1 MRIALI
7 TPGFSADEKDWCI
20 PVLLNLVR
28 ELAWEHKVHVFTLRY
43 PHRRGTYR
51 VYGATVHA
59 FGGALAAGSGRLSL
73 LGKALAEIVKRGRH
87 HPFDVLHALWA
98 DEPGFLAVVASRLLG
113 VPAVVSLLG
122 GELVSL
128 PDIGYGV
135 QLSPIGRWLVRIA
148 LRGAARI
155 TVGSTY
161 LRRLALPHV
170 APDRLQVLPLGV
182 DTRLFYPVPQPPNP
196 TPLVEGKHK
205 LLNVASL
212 VPVKD
217 QATLLQA
224 LSRVVPWVP
233 GAHLHIVGEGPLR
246 RELQHLATALG
257 IGEHVTFHGPVPH
270 DRLPDWYR
278 AADLCVLSSR
288 FESQGMVAL
297 EAAACA
303 RPTVGTAVGLLP
315 DLVPPSWTVPVG
327 NGQALAEALCTALQ
341 DPQSLTTMGQVSLEA
356 VRDGYT
362 LAETVS
368 RLNALYPVL
377 PAV

>member
-1 MRIALI
+1 VRIALI
-7 TPGFSADEKDWCI
+7 TPGFSADERDWCI

-28 ELAWEHKVHVFTLRY
+28 ELAREHEVHVFTLRY
-43 PHRRGTYR
+43 PHRRAVYR
-51 VYGATVHA
+51 VHGATVHA
-59 FGGALAAGSGRLSL
+59 FGGALATGTGRLPL
-73 LGKALAEIVKRGRH
+73 LSAALASIVRQGH
-87 HPFDVLHALWA
+87 HRPFDVLHALWA
-98 DEPGFLAVVASRLLG
+98 DEPGFLAAVAGRLLG
-113 VPAVVSLLG
+113 APAVVSLLG
-122 GELVSL
+122 GELVGL

-135 QLSPIGRWLVRIA
+135 QLSPVGRWLVRIA
-148 LRGAARI
+148 LGAAAKV

-161 LRRLALPHV
+161 LQRLAQPRV
-170 APDRLQVLPLGV
+170 AADRLLVMPLGV
-182 DTRLFYPVPQPPNP
+182 DTRLFYPTSKPVNP
-196 TPLVEGKHK
+196 APLAEGKLK

-217 QATLLQA
+217 QATLLRA
-224 LSRVVPWVP
+224 LSRVVSRVP
-233 GAHLHIVGEGPLR
+233 GVHLHIVGAGPLR
-246 RELQHLATALG
+246 RELECLAEGLG
-257 IGEHVTFHGPVPH
+257 VAPHVTFHGAVPH

-315 DLVPPSWTVPVG
+315 DLVPATWTVPVG
-327 NGQALAEALCTALQ
+327 DDRALAEVLCTTLQ
-341 DPQSLTTMGQVSLEA
+341 DPRSRATMGQASLEA

-362 LAETVS
+362 LEATVR
-368 RLNALYPVL
+368 RLSALYSVL